1 MKKPFRKSTR
11 MRRIIA
17 TLALV
22 LTLSAPAAYAGDAAP
37 AQNATKDA
45 APTETATNA
54 TEQDER
60 VLTMEE
66 MKITAEEHEQGK
78 AVIDRTMLDRLPS
91 TSSSI
96 TETLRTQ
103 PNVQF
108 DDGFGSSTQGGE
120 LTPPKIS
127 IGGGKYYQNAFT
139 VDGLSINNRID
150 PSGFDHSNPSAF
162 PGSPAQGMFLDTD
175 LLEKVEVYTS
185 NISAKH
191 GGFLGGVVNAEIR
204 DPSGEFGGK
213 VKVRHTRDKW
223 TNQRVADGEA
233 FEKSSSP
240 DNQPRFSKYEGSFSM
255 DVPISEQTSAL
266 FAYDVKHATIP
277 LYYMDGEKDQTRVS
291 QNFLAKVV
299 HDIDSDTSIDFTAIY
314 APYAADC
321 FTASNK
327 DSEYTITN
335 GGSSFTLGL
344 EHAMDL
350 GTVEF
355 RTGYSQMRTERDA
368 DNNIHTTWTKEN
380 NSSTQ
385 WGDNNKLA
393 KEGGFGSAYNEQRSL
408 SSMLDFSTREMAL
421 GSTTHVLNM
430 GLAHE
435 NVFGKYEQK
444 DDRIAYYGPDLQAGV
459 IDNGSGGIIADE
471 QYTKFKSVKGA
482 TSRSASLNLLGAY
495 VEDEMSIGDLTLRP
509 GIRLS
514 YDDFMENTN
523 LEPRFKATYDIFGD
537 GDYTIIGGAN
547 RYYGAPLLTYAL
559 RSDEPTEMYWRSLS
573 GNTPGPWNHLKSQGN
588 NSYDI
593 TGLDTPYSDELMLGG
608 TANLWGGTLSLEYV
622 KREGHDQFASH
633 RDGKFGKEY
642 IMTNDGETE
651 YTGYTISYE
660 KMVKNHYFSIGATY
674 SENETNF
681 NDFLD
686 SSNNDFMAGY
696 DFDKVYYDGELIN
709 RDELPASNFNRPWVL
724 TFIYSGRFYDKL
736 TFTNTTRYVTGMRAI
751 SKDGTYTDDDGIRY
765 YKYDD
770 KNISD
775 AMTFD
780 WQIDYEAWKY
790 KNQLLTLN
798 LTVTNVFDA
807 TSIVDSDGN
816 RLTGRQFWAGMT
828 YEF

>member
-1 MKKPFRKSTR
+1 
-11 MRRIIA
+11 MRRLIA

-45 APTETATNA
+45 APTETSTNA
-54 TEQDER
+54 TQQDER

-240 DNQPRFSKYEGSFSM
+240 DNQPRFSRYEGSFSM

-327 DSEYTITN
+327 DSDFTITN

-344 EHAMDL
+344 EHAMNL

-368 DNNIHTTWTKEN
+368 DTNIHNTWDKN
-380 NSSTQ
+380 GASTQ
-385 WGDNNKLA
+385 WGDNDKYA

-421 GSTTHVLNM
+421 GSTSHVLNM

-435 NVFGKYEQK
+435 NVFGKYDQK
-444 DDRIAYYGPDLQAGV
+444 DDRIAYYVPALHPGV

-559 RSDEPTEMYWRSLS
+559 RSDEPTEMYMRSLS
-573 GNTPGPWNHLKSQGN
+573 GDTPGPWNHLKSQDKK
-588 NSYDI
+588 SYDI

-633 RDGKFGKEY
+633 RGGKLGKEY